1 MRTAGN
7 AADRGWRTWKK
18 KNSILGG
25 VLVGPAERSALLR
38 FGGEGGGL
46 GVFIRI
52 LCPCV
57 QYVYWGWPQVGCHI
71 EEIDLQSH
79 LVHPSLGLL
88 CCV

>member
-38 FGGEGGGL
+38 FGGEGGGVWGSL
-46 GVFIRI
+46 YAYYA
-52 LCPCV
+52 P
-57 QYVYWGWPQVGCHI
+57 VYSMCIGGGHRCDIQ
-71 EEIDLQSH
+71 
-79 LVHPSLGLL
+79 
-88 CCV
+88 